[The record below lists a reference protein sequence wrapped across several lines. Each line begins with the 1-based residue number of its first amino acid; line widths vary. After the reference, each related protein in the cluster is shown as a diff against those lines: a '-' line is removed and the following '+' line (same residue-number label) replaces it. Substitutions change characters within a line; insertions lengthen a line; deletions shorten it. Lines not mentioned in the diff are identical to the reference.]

1 MPAIALPALSN
12 TDHVSLPPVASDPPT
27 RQDVAHAGRLC
38 TDLMFGNARGKIS
51 DEDMALGSIYQHRI
65 LTEATGAPEWL
76 DDALDRLVN
85 RTVVAAPNNRPAPL
99 ALALRDAVNQALGT
113 PAERADELD
122 RAFNRALG
130 NADERAAAMDRAV
143 ANGITRAL
151 GNADD
156 AELDRAVNQALGTPA
171 ERADELDRAFN
182 RALGNADERAAAMD
196 RAVAN
201 GITRALGN
209 ADERAASLDRAIDR
223 ALRPLKEDIAAIRRL
238 SAISYNIT
246 CATGNTDPLEVVPFI
261 NGDDPTIPPHNL
273 PPLTSPGAHQQKNT

>member
-12 TDHVSLPPVASDPPT
+12 TDHVALPPVASDPPT

-38 TDLMFGNARGKIS
+38 TDLMFGNAHGKIS

-65 LTEATGAPEWL
+65 LTKATGAPEWL

-85 RTVVAAPNNRPAPL
+85 RAVVAAPNNRPAPL

-113 PAERADELD
+113 PAERA
-122 RAFNRALG
+122 
-130 NADERAAAMDRAV
+130 
-143 ANGITRAL
+143 
-151 GNADD
+151 
-156 AELDRAVNQALGTPA
+156 AELDRAV
-171 ERADELDRAFN
+171 N

-209 ADERAASLDRAIDR
+209 ADERAASLDRAVDR
-223 ALRPLKEDIAAIRRL
+223 A
-238 SAISYNIT
+238 SYNIT

-273 PPLTSPGAHQQKNT
+273 PPLTSPGAIRALDDNALRSYYDGYHRRLEGAPRPPPMPRTAAERRLAIFVAVGSRARAG